1 MCCVG
6 IKTDGKRIA
15 EMIAR
20 ITAKALT
27 KAALEAHGLKSLQ
40 SSLRTTDGGIAPS
53 AIVHPQVPAMLPPGQ
68 QPTGPLPTL
77 QFFLTLPHLQVGWKT
92 PGAIVR

>member
-1 MCCVG
+1 
-6 IKTDGKRIA
+6 
-15 EMIAR
+15 MIAQ

-68 QPTGPLPTL
+68 QPTGPLPTPHSPIL
-77 QFFLTLPHLQVGWKT
+77 PYTASLAGRVEDSRRNREIRNLKTLN
-92 PGAIVR
+92 